1 MKKSCIL
8 WMFAVLMLAVGIS
21 SCSKSDSE
29 EIANEEPVNEEVT
42 NNDLLSNE
50 GVDADTYQR
59 LSVFF
64 QSELH
69 DPFYNEFGVASSTFF
84 GELEWDAQ
92 PCYLI
97 NSMEEFRAVYQGNK
111 QLPEVDFTR
120 YSVLVGR
127 TYRIDG
133 SESLRSF
140 SLVDEGDHYLMAI
153 VILRNINPNYGYTC
167 DIGDLFYW
175 NIYPKLETKPITI
188 ERSKIEEVVEYE

>member
-1 MKKSCIL
+1 MKKIFIL
-8 WMFAVLMLAVGIS
+8 WMFAMLMLAVGMS
-21 SCSKSDSE
+21 SCSSD
-29 EIANEEPVNEEVT
+29 EIEKIPYKREIYNFGQT
-42 NNDLLSNE
+42 K
-50 GVDADTYQR
+50 GVDDDTYQR

-64 QSELH
+64 QAELH
-69 DPFYNEFGVASSTFF
+69 RPHYDEFGTASSSFF

-97 NSMEEFRAVYQGNK
+97 NSMEEFRAAYQGNK

-140 SLVDEGDHYLMAI
+140 SLVNEGDHYRMAI

-188 ERSKIEEVVEYE
+188 ERSTIEKVVEYE

>member
-1 MKKSCIL
+1 MKKSCTL
-8 WMFAVLMLAVGIS
+8 WMFALLMLAVGMS
-21 SCSKSDSE
+21 SCSSD
-29 EIANEEPVNEEVT
+29 EIEKIPYKREIYNFGQT
-42 NNDLLSNE
+42 K

>member
-1 MKKSCIL
+1 MKKSCIF
-8 WMFAVLMLAVGIS
+8 WMFALLMLAVGMS
-21 SCSKSDSE
+21 SCSSDETE
-29 EIANEEPVNEEVT
+29 EIPYNRENYNFGQVK
-42 NNDLLSNE
+42 
-50 GVDADTYQR
+50 GVDDDTYQR
-59 LSVFF
+59 LSIFF

-69 DPFYNEFGVASSTFF
+69 DPFYNDFGVASSTFF

-188 ERSKIEEVVEYE
+188 ERSTIEKVVEYE

>member
-8 WMFAVLMLAVGIS
+8 WMFALLMLAVGMS
-21 SCSKSDSE
+21 SCSSD
-29 EIANEEPVNEEVT
+29 EIERIPYKRENYNFGQVK
-42 NNDLLSNE
+42 
-50 GVDADTYQR
+50 GVDDDTYQR
-59 LSVFF
+59 LSIFF

-69 DPFYNEFGVASSTFF
+69 DPFYNDFGVASSTFF

-97 NSMEEFRAVYQGNK
+97 NSMEEFRAAYQGDE
-111 QLPEVDFTR
+111 QLPEVDFDR

-188 ERSKIEEVVEYE
+188 EKSTIEKVVEYE

>member
-8 WMFAVLMLAVGIS
+8 WMFAVLMQAVGMS
-21 SCSKSDSE
+21 SCSSD
-29 EIANEEPVNEEVT
+29 EIEKIPYKREIYNFGQT
-42 NNDLLSNE
+42 K
-50 GVDADTYQR
+50 GVDDDTYQR

-64 QSELH
+64 QAELH
-69 DPFYNEFGVASSTFF
+69 RPHYDEFGTASSTFF

>member
-1 MKKSCIL
+1 MKKSCIF
-8 WMFAVLMLAVGIS
+8 WMFALLMLAVGMS
-21 SCSKSDSE
+21 SCSSDE
-29 EIANEEPVNEEVT
+29 TEKIPYNRENYNFGQVK
-42 NNDLLSNE
+42 
-50 GVDADTYQR
+50 GVDDDTYQR
-59 LSVFF
+59 LSIFF

-69 DPFYNEFGVASSTFF
+69 PPFYNEFGMTSSTFF

-97 NSMEEFRAVYQGNK
+97 NSMEEFRAAYQGNK
-111 QLPEVDFTR
+111 QLPEVDFDR

-140 SLVDEGDHYLMAI
+140 SLEDEGDHYRLAI
-153 VILRNINPNYGYTC
+153 VILCNVNPDLIYTC

-188 ERSKIEEVVEYE
+188 EKSTIEKVVEYE

>member
-8 WMFAVLMLAVGIS
+8 WMFAMLMLAVGMS

-97 NSMEEFRAVYQGNK
+97 NSMEEFRAAYQGDE
-111 QLPEVDFTR
+111 QLPEVDFDR

-127 TYRIDG
+127 TIRMG
-133 SESLRSF
+133 GAESLRSF
-140 SLVDEGDHYLMAI
+140 SLEDEGDHYRLAI
-153 VILRNINPNYGYTC
+153 VILCNVNPDLIYTC

-188 ERSKIEEVVEYE
+188 ERSTIEKVVEYE